1 MKGLMY
7 NVLEALASRSGCS
20 EEAWELVVEFAA
32 AEALL
37 DQASSVARAVP
48 QAKVRLSYASPA
60 EAMIKCLSQEYPGGA
75 LASLPPLTDRA
86 EETLTFIENHR
97 PEDLRPSCGFSAEA
111 FLCPEALLQA
121 WGEEWDLPS
130 DEDEA
135 AYWAARVTPEKKRRA
150 E

>member
-37 DQASSVARAVP
+37 DQASSVARALP
-48 QAKVRLSYASPA
+48 ETRARLSYASPA
-60 EAMIKCLSQEYPGGA
+60 EAMIKCLSQEQAVDRSNAPPSHVQDT
-75 LASLPPLTDRA
+75 LA
-86 EETLTFIENHR
+86 FIEWHR

-121 WGEEWDLPS
+121 WGDDWEIPS
-130 DEDEA
+130 DDEESL
-135 AYWAARVTPEKKRRA
+135 WAPNVGPLDKKRRV